1 MTMIRNIRIASR
13 TIISFGFLSCICL
26 LLGLYSIAQLSK
38 LNDTTDVLTL
48 QRMPA
53 IVAAEKMRRM
63 VLLSQISVTELSDAK
78 SIEQQQNIKNTI
90 NALTREYDKNEADLN
105 LLIKSQTAQ
114 AIFRDVR
121 ESHDKF
127 IASLPR
133 LFELTRN
140 GEIDA
145 SLVYRDSTV
154 KQNSLELR
162 KLLDQLVDFQQSE
175 AIKSN
180 DAATASYKSS
190 RLSLIIGLA
199 LTLSLVGFMAYFYS
213 RSLIG
218 PLRNSVQ
225 IAQRIANGDLTNVIA
240 DNHKDEAA
248 DMLRAL
254 NDMQT
259 QLSATITKISESSHQ
274 LATTSEELSS
284 VTVHSSEVLSQQ
296 HDKLNLA
303 ATAVSQL
310 TSAIEEVARTANKTS
325 DNAEIVDEKTQQG
338 KVKVDQT
345 IETVQSLQKE
355 IQESEKNVLSLAE
368 KVKSIVSVLTVIQGI
383 AEQTNLLALNA
394 AIEAARAG
402 ENGRG
407 FAVVAD
413 EVRALAHRTQSS
425 TKEIE
430 EMISSVRQ
438 ETEQTVTKMTQSSRL
453 ASTTLS
459 IANDAGA
466 TFQEISV
473 LISQINDQN
482 AAVATATEEQATVA
496 KDVDSNLLNIRD
508 LSIQTQTG
516 ADQTSSSSSELA
528 RLAEHLNE
536 LVLKFK
542 V

>member
-1 MTMIRNIRIASR
+1 
-13 TIISFGFLSCICL
+13 
-26 LLGLYSIAQLSK
+26 
-38 LNDTTDVLTL
+38 
-48 QRMPA
+48 
-53 IVAAEKMRRM
+53 
-63 VLLSQISVTELSDAK
+63 
-78 SIEQQQNIKNTI
+78 
-90 NALTREYDKNEADLN
+90 
-105 LLIKSQTAQ
+105 
-114 AIFRDVR
+114 
-121 ESHDKF
+121 
-127 IASLPR
+127 
-133 LFELTRN
+133 
-140 GEIDA
+140 
-145 SLVYRDSTV
+145 
-154 KQNSLELR
+154 
-162 KLLDQLVDFQQSE
+162 
-175 AIKSN
+175 
-180 DAATASYKSS
+180 
-190 RLSLIIGLA
+190 
-199 LTLSLVGFMAYFYS
+199 MAYFYS

-325 DNAEIVDEKTQQG
+325 YNAEIVDEKTQQG

>member
-1 MTMIRNIRIASR
+1 MIRNIRIASR

-466 TFQEISV
+466 TFQEISM

>member
-1 MTMIRNIRIASR
+1 MIRNIKIASR

-127 IASLPR
+127 IESLPR

-145 SLVYRDSTV
+145 SLAYRDSTV

>member
-1 MTMIRNIRIASR
+1 MIRNIKIASR

>member
-1 MTMIRNIRIASR
+1 MIRNIRIASR

-114 AIFRDVR
+114 AVFRDVR

>member
-1 MTMIRNIRIASR
+1 MIRNIRIASR
-13 TIISFGFLSCICL
+13 TMISFGFLGCICL

-38 LNDTTDVLTL
+38 LNDTTDTLAL

-78 SIEQQQNIKNTI
+78 SIEQQQNIRNTI
-90 NALTREYDKNEADLN
+90 NALTREYDKNEADMN

-127 IASLPR
+127 VASLPR
-133 LFELTRN
+133 LFELTKN

-190 RLSLIIGLA
+190 RLSVIIGLA
-199 LTLSLVGFMAYFYS
+199 LTLCLVGFMAYFYS

-225 IAQRIANGDLTNVIA
+225 IAQRIASGDLTNVIA
-240 DNHKDEAA
+240 DNHTDEAA

-254 NDMQT
+254 NEMQT

-274 LATTSEELSS
+274 LAATSEELSS

-345 IETVQSLQKE
+345 IQTVQSLQKE

-459 IANDAGA
+459 IANDAGT
-466 TFQEISV
+466 TFQEIST

-496 KDVDSNLLNIRD
+496 KDVDSNLINIRD

>member
-1 MTMIRNIRIASR
+1 MIRNIRIASR

-259 QLSATITKISESSHQ
+259 QLSATITKISESSHH

-466 TFQEISV
+466 TFQEISM

>member
-1 MTMIRNIRIASR
+1 MIRNIRIASR

-180 DAATASYKSS
+180 DAATESYKSS

>member
-1 MTMIRNIRIASR
+1 MIRNIRIASR
-13 TIISFGFLSCICL
+13 TIVSFGFLGSICL

-90 NALTREYDKNEADLN
+90 NALTREYDKNEADMN

-114 AIFRDVR
+114 AILRDVR

-127 IASLPR
+127 IESLPR
-133 LFELTRN
+133 LFELTKN

-145 SLVYRDSTV
+145 SLAYRDSTV

-162 KLLDQLVDFQQSE
+162 KLLDQLVDFQQTE

-180 DAATASYKSS
+180 DAATASYKNS
-190 RLSLIIGLA
+190 RLSLIIGLV

-218 PLRNSVQ
+218 PLRNTVQ
-225 IAQRIANGDLTNVIA
+225 IAQRIASGDLTNVIA

-254 NDMQT
+254 NEMQT

-466 TFQEISV
+466 TFQEISM

>member
-1 MTMIRNIRIASR
+1 MIRNIKIASR

-466 TFQEISV
+466 TFQEISM

>member
-1 MTMIRNIRIASR
+1 MIRNIRIASR

-78 SIEQQQNIKNTI
+78 SIEQQLNIKNTI

-114 AIFRDVR
+114 AIFRDVK

-145 SLVYRDSTV
+145 SLAYRDSTV

-162 KLLDQLVDFQQSE
+162 KLLDQLVDFQQTE

-180 DAATASYKSS
+180 DAATASYKNS

-254 NDMQT
+254 NEMQT

>member
-1 MTMIRNIRIASR
+1 MIRNIKIASR

-114 AIFRDVR
+114 AIFRDVK

-127 IASLPR
+127 IESLPR

-145 SLVYRDSTV
+145 SLAYRDSTV

-162 KLLDQLVDFQQSE
+162 KLLDQLVDLQQNE

-466 TFQEISV
+466 TFQEISM

>member
-1 MTMIRNIRIASR
+1 MIRNIRIASR